1 MRAILNYNMSLPFR
15 LSSEKTNE
23 RNARNYKKQI
33 RTYFAVAT
41 YSWYKLF
48 SLVEEALRLES
59 SVSEYLVKQ
68 IKYHI
73 APEGC
78 P

>member
-1 MRAILNYNMSLPFR
+1 MSLPFR

-41 YSWYKLF
+41 YS
-48 SLVEEALRLES
+48 
-59 SVSEYLVKQ
+59 
-68 IKYHI
+68 
-73 APEGC
+73 
-78 P
+78 